1 MKFTMEQIRNIAKEI
16 MDQFKHQDVLDVD
29 DNASISMAM
38 ENGSKIVTKLNYDS
52 IQKIIIK
59 LIYDDLIVEDRLNE
73 EVREIL
79 EQYQDEIDDKNLEYS
94 SLFKMIKRKLV
105 KERGLVL

>member
-1 MKFTMEQIRNIAKEI
+1 VKFTMEQIRNIAKEI